1 MTVMPEVLKI
11 APTRTG
17 TLKEFYALMAAT
29 RQVRAKAVAAIL
41 RGDEVPQDV
50 VPSLRNALCSLED
63 VPEAG
68 GRRVLSLD
76 GERDIG
82 LEMDYEI
89 NETRKDIFYLEEGEE
104 TFLAFLADLHPGFDD
119 HVAAGRALL
128 DGLDLNCLITD
139 RDGTINNYCARYLT
153 SIQSVYNAVFLS
165 RFAMG
170 RVQRPVILTSAPL
183 AGLIEISV
191 NPEGRIYYA
200 ASKGRE
206 CLDLE
211 GRVRRLPI
219 TPDKQRIMDALNL
232 RLESLVAQP
241 RYEKFTLIG
250 SGLQFK
256 FGQSTVARQD
266 IGGSIPADESLAFLD
281 VLRGLACEL
290 DPDQRHLRIEDTG
303 LDVEIILTIETAGA
317 GLKDFDKGDGVK
329 YLCSEL
335 DLEMVHGPHLICGDT
350 GSDVPMLEAALQMAA
365 DTRAIYVTRNE
376 DLARRVMGLTAN
388 AVIVPEPDMLVA
400 IMGSLSP

>member
-1 MTVMPEVLKI
+1 MPEITLSTI
-11 APTRTG
+11 AS
-17 TLKEFYALMAAT
+17 LKEFYALMAAT
-29 RQVRAKAVAAIL
+29 RAVRQRAVKAIL
-41 RGDEVPQDV
+41 RGEALADDLTR
-50 VPSLRNALCSLED
+50 SLRNALGALEN
-63 VPEAG
+63 VPESR

-76 GERDIG
+76 GSRDIE
-82 LEMDYEI
+82 LDMDYEI
-89 NETRKDIFYLEEGEE
+89 NEIRKDLFYIKEGEA
-104 TFLAFLADLHPGFDD
+104 TFLEFLADLHPGFDD
-119 HVAAGRALL
+119 HVAAGRDLL
-128 DGLDLNCLITD
+128 EGLELNCLITD

-165 RFAMG
+165 RFAMS

-183 AGLIEISV
+183 EGLIDISV

-211 GRVRRLPI
+211 GRIRRLPI
-219 TPDKQRIMDALNL
+219 PAQRQQAIGRLNE
-232 RLESLVAQP
+232 RLQEIVARP
-241 RYEKFTLIG
+241 EYEKFSLIG

-266 IGGSIPADESLAFLD
+266 IGGSIQADESQAFLG
-281 VLRGLACEL
+281 VVTALVREL
-290 DPDQRHLRIEDTG
+290 DPEGAVFHIEDTG
-303 LDVEIILTIETAGA
+303 LDVEIILTIETSGD

-335 DLEMVHGPHLICGDT
+335 DLEMVHGPHLVCGDT
-350 GSDVPMLEAALQMAA
+350 ASDVPMLEAALSLAA
-365 DTRAIYVTRNE
+365 NTRAIYVTTSE
-376 DLARRVMGLTAN
+376 DLSKRVRGLTSN

-400 IMGSLSP
+400 IMGTLSP